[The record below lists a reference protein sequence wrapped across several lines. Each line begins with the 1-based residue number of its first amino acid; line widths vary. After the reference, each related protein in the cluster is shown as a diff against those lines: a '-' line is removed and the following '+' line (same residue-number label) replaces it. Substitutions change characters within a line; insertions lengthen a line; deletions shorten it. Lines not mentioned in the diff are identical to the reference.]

1 MNTLDFSFDDSPW
14 ERFLAG
20 RQPGD
25 TVNAAHFLTL
35 LEQET
40 EEAVEDAFAA
50 LEARKLLLDIS
61 QLPVKH
67 HQGQAALRLR
77 QEAELAPRHNDWIV
91 DSTYNLRAMEL
102 SGPR

>member
-50 LEARKLLLDIS
+50 L
-61 QLPVKH
+61 
-67 HQGQAALRLR
+67 
-77 QEAELAPRHNDWIV
+77 
-91 DSTYNLRAMEL
+91 
-102 SGPR
+102 